1 MSYGKRLCPLRSC
14 CNFNLAIKLKQMKVK
29 YNRVSTINQHG
40 HRNELDKEHYDL
52 ILFDVVSGKVKM
64 EDRPEG
70 KKLIA
75 LVRAGKVKTLV
86 VEELSRLGRNAFDT
100 LTTLNLCKEW
110 GVNLVVRSLGIS
122 SQVKGEPNKLFELI
136 GTVYSWVAEQ
146 EREAIIERTTQG
158 RLMARAKGVRFGR
171 PIGTNE
177 TVRDF
182 LFKPKNKKITE
193 LLELNRPIR
202 EVARATESSTRTV
215 QKVKH
220 LLGRFNN
227 D

>member
-1 MSYGKRLCPLRSC
+1 
-14 CNFNLAIKLKQMKVK
+14 MKVK

-40 HRNELDKEHYDL
+40 HRNELDEDNYDL
-52 ILFDVVSGKVKM
+52 VLFDVVSGKVKM
-64 EDRPEG
+64 VDRPQG

-75 LVRAGKVKTLV
+75 LVRARKVKTLV
-86 VEELSRLGRNAFDT
+86 VEELSRLGRSGFDT
-100 LTTLNLCKEW
+100 LSTLNLCKEV
-110 GVNLVVRSLGIS
+110 GVNIVVRSLGIS
-122 SQVKGEPNKLFELI
+122 SHVNGEPNKLFDLI

-146 EREAIIERTTQG
+146 EREAIMERTTQG
-158 RLMARAKGVRFGR
+158 RLMAKARGVRFGR

-182 LFKPKNKKITE
+182 LGKPKNKKIAE

-215 QKVKH
+215 QKVKQ
-220 LLGRFNN
+220 LLGGYNN
-227 D
+227 K

>member
-1 MSYGKRLCPLRSC
+1 MR
-14 CNFNLAIKLKQMKVK
+14 VK

-40 HRNELDKEHYDL
+40 QRNELDKDHYDL
-52 ILFDVVSGKVKM
+52 VLFDVVSGKVKM
-64 EDRPEG
+64 AERPNG

-75 LVRAGKVKTLV
+75 LVRAGKVNTLV

-100 LTTLNLCKEW
+100 LTTLNLCKEG

-122 SQVKGEPNKLFELI
+122 SQVNGEPNSIFELI
-136 GTVYSWVAEQ
+136 GTVYSWVAQQ

-158 RLMARAKGVRFGR
+158 RLMAKARGVKFGR
-171 PIGTNE
+171 PYGTNE

-182 LFKPKNKKITE
+182 LNKPKNKKIVE
-193 LLELNRPIR
+193 LLGLNRPIR

-215 QKVKH
+215 QKVKN
-220 LLGRFNN
+220 LIGDYSNN
-227 D
+227 

>member
-1 MSYGKRLCPLRSC
+1 
-14 CNFNLAIKLKQMKVK
+14 MKVK

-40 HRNELDKEHYDL
+40 HRNELDEDNYDL
-52 ILFDVVSGKVKM
+52 VLFDVVSGKVKM
-64 EDRPEG
+64 VDRPQG

-75 LVRAGKVKTLV
+75 LVRSRKVKTLV
-86 VEELSRLGRNAFDT
+86 VEELSRLGRSGFDT
-100 LTTLNLCKEW
+100 LSTLNLCKEV
-110 GVNLVVRSLGIS
+110 GVNIVVRSLGIS
-122 SQVKGEPNKLFELI
+122 SHVNGEPNKLFDLI

-146 EREAIIERTTQG
+146 EREAIMERTTQG
-158 RLMARAKGVRFGR
+158 RLMAKARGVRFGR

-182 LFKPKNKKITE
+182 LGKPKNKKIAE

-215 QKVKH
+215 QKVKQ
-220 LLGRFNN
+220 LLGGYNN
-227 D
+227 K

>member
-1 MSYGKRLCPLRSC
+1 
-14 CNFNLAIKLKQMKVK
+14 MKVK

-40 HRNELDKEHYDL
+40 HRNELDEDNYDL
-52 ILFDVVSGKVKM
+52 VLFDVVSGKVKM
-64 EDRPEG
+64 VDRPQG

-75 LVRAGKVKTLV
+75 LVRARKVKTLV
-86 VEELSRLGRNAFDT
+86 VEELSRLGRSGFDT
-100 LTTLNLCKEW
+100 LSTLNLCKEV
-110 GVNLVVRSLGIS
+110 GVNIVVRSLGIS
-122 SQVKGEPNKLFELI
+122 SHVNGEPNKLFDLI

-146 EREAIIERTTQG
+146 EREAIMERTTQG
-158 RLMARAKGVRFGR
+158 RLMAKARGVRFGR

-182 LFKPKNKKITE
+182 LGKPKNKKIAE

-215 QKVKH
+215 QKVKQ
-220 LLGRFNN
+220 LLGGFNN
-227 D
+227 N

>member
-1 MSYGKRLCPLRSC
+1 
-14 CNFNLAIKLKQMKVK
+14 MKVK

-40 HRNELDKEHYDL
+40 HRNELDNDYYDL
-52 ILFDVVSGKVKM
+52 VLFDVVSGKVKM
-64 EDRPEG
+64 ADRPEG

-75 LVRAGKVKTLV
+75 LVRAGKIKTLV
-86 VEELSRLGRNAFDT
+86 VEELSRIGRNGFDT
-100 LTTLNLCKEW
+100 LTTLNLCKEG
-110 GVNLVVRSLGIS
+110 GVNIVVRSLGIS
-122 SQVKGEPNKLFELI
+122 SHVNGEPNKLFDLI

-146 EREAIIERTTQG
+146 EREAIMERTTQG
-158 RLMARAKGVRFGR
+158 RLMAKARGVRFGR

-182 LFKPKNKKITE
+182 LGKPKNKKIAE

-215 QKVKH
+215 QKVKQ
-220 LLGRFNN
+220 LLGGFNN
-227 D
+227 K

>member
-1 MSYGKRLCPLRSC
+1 
-14 CNFNLAIKLKQMKVK
+14 MKVK

-40 HRNELDKEHYDL
+40 HRNELDDDHYDL
-52 ILFDVVSGKVKM
+52 VLFDVVSGKVKM
-64 EDRPEG
+64 EERPQG

-75 LVRAGKVKTLV
+75 LVRAGKIKTLV
-86 VEELSRLGRNAFDT
+86 VEELSRIGRNGFDT
-100 LTTLNLCKEW
+100 LTTLNLCKEG
-110 GVNLVVRSLGIS
+110 GVNIVVRSLGIS
-122 SQVKGEPNKLFELI
+122 SHVNGEPNKLFDLI

-146 EREAIIERTTQG
+146 EREAIMERTTQG
-158 RLMARAKGVRFGR
+158 RLMAKARGVRFGR

-182 LFKPKNKKITE
+182 LGKPKNKKIAE

-202 EVARATESSTRTV
+202 EVARATQSSTRTV

-220 LLGRFNN
+220 LLGGFNN
-227 D
+227 N